1 MIENKLELISIARP
15 YAIAA
20 FEFSRERKE
29 VEHWQEMLELSTL
42 VSSNKIM
49 NNISGSLSY
58 RMLYKLFITICEP
71 YIDRYFKNFME
82 IMAEN
87 KRLKLLPKILEIFKY
102 LRRVYYDLTEEI
114 EVITANRIS
123 NEQFLKLQRFCENL
137 LLRQIKIHLKMDKNI
152 LFGIII
158 RIGDMVIDGSGRSR
172 INRLAEI
179 LLQS

>member
-1 MIENKLELISIARP
+1 MSDNKLELISIARP

-20 FEFSRERKE
+20 FEFSREIKQ

-42 VSSNKIM
+42 VSSNKIIQ
-49 NNISGSLSY
+49 NVSGSLSY
-58 RMLYKLFITICEP
+58 KNLYKLFITICEP
-71 YIDRYFKNFME
+71 YIDRYFQKFIE

-102 LRRVYYDLTEEI
+102 LRMVYYDLTEEI
-114 EVITANRIS
+114 EVITANIIS
-123 NEQFLKLQRFCENL
+123 QEQFLTIKTFCENL
-137 LLRQIKIHLKMDKNI
+137 LLRKVKIHFKIDKKI

-158 RIGDMVIDGSGRSR
+158 RIGDIVIDSSGRSR
-172 INRLAEI
+172 INRLVES